1 MTAERT
7 VGKGD
12 TKVGAKSGKTLTV
25 EQIASPARRPKI
37 QEQTLIGLGLNR
49 LRRRRTLE
57 DTPAV
62 RGMIEKIRHLVRVVD
77 EKA

>member
-1 MTAERT
+1 M
-7 VGKGD
+7 VGKDGS
-12 TKVGAKSGKTLTV
+12 KAGAKSGKTLTV
-25 EQIASPARRPKI
+25 EQIASPARRPKV

-49 LRRRRTLE
+49 LYRRRTLE

-62 RGMIEKIRHLVRVVD
+62 RGMIKKIRHLVRVVD